1 MRHIY
6 MKKIKE
12 ILMTFCMVTTGV
24 TFATLVYV
32 KVFYDMEGVTANI
45 LWQILLVSFLCSL
58 GNLIHPMHE
67 VGRRRFWIDLFVHYL
82 YINVVVLGAGRRFEW
97 FDIRVASMAVGM
109 MLLILIIFVLVSA
122 VIWATEIKE
131 SRRMNEKLLEYQ
143 NRKTDLKAKGTAE
156 RLDTGMTEGGRTAQT
171 HVEKI

>member
-6 MKKIKE
+6 IKKIKE
-12 ILMTFCMVTTGV
+12 ILMTFCMVTTGA

-32 KVFYDMEGVTANI
+32 KIFYDMEGVTANI

-67 VGRRRFWIDLFVHYL
+67 VGRRRFCIDLFVHYL
-82 YINVVVLGAGRRFEW
+82 YINVVVLGAGKRFEW
-97 FDIRVASMAVGM
+97 FDIRVLSMDVGM

-131 SRRMNEKLLEYQ
+131 SRRLNEKLLEYQ
-143 NRKTDLKAKGTAE
+143 NRKAGLKGKGMVEERNAE
-156 RLDTGMTEGGRTAQT
+156 MAD
-171 HVEKI
+171 KI